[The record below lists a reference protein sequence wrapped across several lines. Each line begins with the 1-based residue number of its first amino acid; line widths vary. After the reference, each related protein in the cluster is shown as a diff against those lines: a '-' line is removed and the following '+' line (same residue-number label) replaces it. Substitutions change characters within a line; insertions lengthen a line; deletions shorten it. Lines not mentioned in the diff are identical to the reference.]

1 MKKVL
6 KAIGIALLCV
16 VAAFGIFLGV
26 ATATEFKPAEV
37 EPLVVGGNA
46 SRGAPAAGGEVS
58 VMSFNIG
65 YGGLG
70 KDEDFFMDGGTMV
83 NPASAEVVRGYLGG
97 IKETLQN
104 NAADVYFLQEVDRN
118 ANRSFYID
126 ELPLLETDGMQS
138 AFAYNF
144 KSMFTPYPLP
154 PIGKVEAGL
163 MTMSALPLSGADRVS
178 LPVPF
183 SWPVSLFN
191 LKRCLLVS
199 RAPMADGR
207 ELVLVNLHLEAYDD
221 GEGKKAQTEALRK
234 FLLSE
239 YEKGNYV
246 IAGGDFNQSFPAA
259 SWPEVDTEN
268 WSPGKLDT
276 AMLPEGWSL
285 AADYETP
292 SCRLLNKPYSGNA
305 ADTQF
310 FTIDGFIL
318 SPNVRLSYIK
328 TLNNGFQN
336 SDHNPVYM
344 RAELV

>member
-6 KAIGIALLCV
+6 KGIGIALLCI

-26 ATATEFKPAEV
+26 ATATEYKPQEI
-37 EPLVVGGNA
+37 EPLEVGGTA
-46 SRGAPAAGGEVS
+46 GLSEPAGGSDIS
-58 VMSFNIG
+58 VMSFNVG

-70 KDEDFFMDGGTMV
+70 KNEDFFMDGGTMV
-83 NPASAEVVRGYLGG
+83 MPNSAEVVEGYLDG
-97 IKETLQN
+97 IRGIMQN
-104 NAADVYFLQEVDRN
+104 NVADIYFLQEVDRD
-118 ANRSFYID
+118 AKRSYYID
-126 ELPLLETDGMQS
+126 EMPVLAMEGRQS
-138 AFAYNF
+138 VFAYNF
-144 KSMFTPYPLP
+144 KSMFTPYPIP

-163 MTMSALPLSGADRVS
+163 VTLSGFPLSGADRVS

-199 RAPMADGR
+199 RAPMADGK

-221 GEGKKAQTEALRK
+221 GAGKKAQTEELRK

-246 IAGGDFNQSFPAA
+246 IAGGDFNQLFPEAD
-259 SWPEVDTEN
+259 WPEVDLKN
-268 WSPGKLDT
+268 WSPERLDT

-285 AADYETP
+285 AADYSVP

-318 SPNVRLSYIK
+318 SPNVQLKSIQ
-328 TLNNGFQN
+328 TLDCDFAY
-336 SDHNPVYM
+336 SDHNPVYLTVDL
-344 RAELV
+344 A